1 MSISIGRRMDETSP
15 ALPGVSPTA
24 SAAAGTSESGS
35 PQSGAATAMA
45 SGGDTTA
52 SSATGVAGSPSGTP
66 GSSASAGSAGSAS
79 TMATGSAG
87 SASTM
92 ATGSAGSASSSTS
105 SSSSGT
111 GSTSGTDVTGT
122 DTFLKLLVAQM
133 RNQDPSQPMDDQSF
147 VTELAQFN
155 SVEQLLSLK
164 QTIATQTT
172 ALQEMQGITLLGR
185 TVTYA
190 VPGVGSA
197 PSTTSQGVVTSVSI
211 ANGTVQLQLGTQQV
225 GLDSVV
231 SVS

>member
-52 SSATGVAGSPSGTP
+52 SAATGAAGSPGGTP

-79 TMATGSAG
+79 TMATGSSG
-87 SASTM
+87 
-92 ATGSAGSASSSTS
+92 GASSSTS

-164 QTIATQTT
+164 QTVATQTT

-211 ANGTVQLQLGTQQV
+211 ANGTVQLQLGSQQV

-231 SVS
+231 AVS